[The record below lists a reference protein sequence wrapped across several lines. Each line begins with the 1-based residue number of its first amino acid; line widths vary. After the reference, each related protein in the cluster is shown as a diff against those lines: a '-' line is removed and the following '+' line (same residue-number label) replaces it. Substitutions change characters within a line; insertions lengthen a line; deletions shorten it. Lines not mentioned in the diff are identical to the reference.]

1 MYVDNKKGRN
11 KEIFVFYFKDQED
24 FDKTI
29 LAMEAK
35 KESLTEKGIEILNR
49 YIQLLKTRV
58 DNKYAN
64 DESELSGCLFLDEA
78 SSLMTILMV
87 LL

>member
-49 YIQLLKTRV
+49 YIQLLKSRV

>member
-11 KEIFVFYFKDQED
+11 KEIFVFYFKNQED

-35 KESLTEKGIEILNR
+35 KESLTEKGIEILDR
-49 YIQLLKTRV
+49 YIQLLKSRV